1 MEIDPNR
8 AIEYIQ
14 QNAIKFAKA
23 KADRIFIENYLKTVK
38 AKVMN
43 ASDSG
48 SLGAKEAE
56 AYASP
61 QYIEQLNGLKEAVE
75 QEEHLK
81 WMLTA
86 AQARLDVYKVQ
97 EYTRRAEIRNMG

>member
-14 QNAIKFAKA
+14 HNANKFAQA

-38 AKVMN
+38 SRVMN
-43 ASDSG
+43 ESDSS

-56 AYASP
+56 AYASAN
-61 QYIEQLNGLKEAVE
+61 YVEQLNALKVAVE
-75 QEEHLK
+75 QEETLK
-81 WMLTA
+81 FMLIA
-86 AQARLDVYKVQ
+86 AQARIDVWKTT
-97 EYTRRAEIRNMG
+97 EYSKRAEMRNL

>member
-14 QNAIKFAKA
+14 QNANKFAQA

-38 AKVMN
+38 SRVMN
-43 ASDSG
+43 ESDSS

-56 AYASP
+56 AYASAN
-61 QYIEQLNGLKEAVE
+61 YVEQLDALKVAVE
-75 QEEHLK
+75 QEETLK
-81 WMLTA
+81 FMLIA
-86 AQARLDVYKVQ
+86 AQARIDVWKTT
-97 EYTRRAEIRNMG
+97 EYSKRAELRNL

>member
-14 QNAIKFAKA
+14 QNAIKFAQA

-43 ASDSG
+43 ASDST

-56 AYASP
+56 AYASD
-61 QYIEQLNGLKEAVE
+61 QYVAQLNGLKQAVE

-86 AQARLDVYKVQ
+86 AQARIDVFKTL
-97 EYTRRAEIRNMG
+97 EYTKRAEIRNMS

>member
-14 QNAIKFAKA
+14 QNAPKFAQA
-23 KADRIFIENYLKTVK
+23 KANRVFIENYLKTVK

-43 ASDSG
+43 ASDST

-56 AYASP
+56 AYASH
-61 QYIEQLNGLKEAVE
+61 QYVEQLNGLKEAVE

-86 AQARLDVYKVQ
+86 AQARIDVWKTT
-97 EYTRRAEIRNMG
+97 EYSKRAEIRNMG